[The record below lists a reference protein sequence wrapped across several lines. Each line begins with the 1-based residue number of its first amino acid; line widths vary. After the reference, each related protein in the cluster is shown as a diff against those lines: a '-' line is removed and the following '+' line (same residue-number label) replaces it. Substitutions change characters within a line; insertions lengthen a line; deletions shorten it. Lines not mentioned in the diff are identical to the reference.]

1 MTLVCAHEVKTKL
14 ITINGIIEGSDS
26 HWIELNIKKPYT
38 AEQLGDIADTIK
50 TYAQE
55 LDEYLIEKLY

>member
-1 MTLVCAHEVKTKL
+1 MTLVCAHEVKNKL
-14 ITINGIIEGSDS
+14 ITISGVIDGGDR
-26 HWIELNIKKPYT
+26 HWIELNINKSYT
-38 AEQLGDIADTIK
+38 LEQLGDIADTIK